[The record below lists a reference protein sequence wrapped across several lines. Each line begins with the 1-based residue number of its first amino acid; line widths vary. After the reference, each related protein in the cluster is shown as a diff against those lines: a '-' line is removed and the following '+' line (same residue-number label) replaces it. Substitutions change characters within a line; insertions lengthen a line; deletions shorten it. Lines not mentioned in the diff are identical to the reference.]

1 LFGDLPKEP
10 AKEPAM
16 PVEPAPAAAP
26 EPAPAP
32 PAEPKAEPAKTNLDD
47 LFSPAAKPEPAPAA
61 EPKAEPAKTNL
72 DDLFG
77 PPAAKPEAAPKAKP
91 QADDPFSS
99 LQREPVELSM
109 RTWVDNTGKYR
120 VTAKLV
126 AILDG
131 QVRLL
136 KDSGKTTTVDMNR
149 LSQADQQ
156 YVQVLAGQFGSATI
170 GQIAAR

>member
-1 LFGDLPKEP
+1 VRRDAE
-10 AKEPAM
+10 A
-16 PVEPAPAAAP
+16 PAPAAEPTAEAAKPRQDDLFAP
-26 EPAPAP
+26 TPAPAK
-32 PAEPKAEPAKTNLDD
+32 PA
-47 LFSPAAKPEPAPAA
+47 PAPAA

-77 PPAAKPEAAPKAKP
+77 PPAAKPEPAP
-91 QADDPFSS
+91 QANPAADEPFSS

-120 VTAKLV
+120 ITAKLV

-136 KDSGKTTTVDMNR
+136 KDTGKTTTVDMNR